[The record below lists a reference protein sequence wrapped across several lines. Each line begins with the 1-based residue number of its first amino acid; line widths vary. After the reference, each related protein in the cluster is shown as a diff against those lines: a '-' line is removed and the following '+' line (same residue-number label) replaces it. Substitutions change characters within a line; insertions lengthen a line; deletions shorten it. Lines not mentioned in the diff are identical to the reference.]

1 MLKVLLICG
10 INISQSP
17 TDHYE
22 IPSLMDKVL
31 KNIPIEKPKI
41 ISADTIYRTIINLTY
56 LHETG
61 ITPLIPT
68 RKQGKASINHLNR
81 DKFSN
86 DYFEHDLVNDVVI
99 CPQKQILKKYGP

>member
-1 MLKVLLICG
+1 
-10 INISQSP
+10 
-17 TDHYE
+17 
-22 IPSLMDKVL
+22 MDKVL

-68 RKQGKASINHLNR
+68 
-81 DKFSN
+81 
-86 DYFEHDLVNDVVI
+86 
-99 CPQKQILKKYGP
+99 QKQKRIN